1 VILKFPKR
9 DVITQAELAV
19 IAAIERHFDKVL
31 ELLYKRFR
39 AGARIEPGPL
49 TVNMRR
55 RPIPVVGG
63 QDRRAG

>member
-1 VILKFPKR
+1 MILKFPKR

-19 IAAIERHFDKVL
+19 IAAIERNLDMVL
-31 ELLYKRFR
+31 EILYRRFR

-55 RPIPVVGG
+55 RPIPVVGE